1 MTQATGGERAAMV
14 RNYRRKKSIRV
25 TFVLQFYT
33 GLSAYGYTQHLSGD
47 SATVQCSALAT
58 PGLVPPKPGDMA
70 VLLLNLGEGTRVEGV
85 RVSSRILQIEG
96 NTIRLQLMTGSMV
109 ARHRELF
116 MQLLGA

>member
-1 MTQATGGERAAMV
+1 MV

-33 GLSAYGYTQHLSGD
+33 GLSAYGYTQHLSGE